1 MGAPSDMVL
10 QYNEAEILSAG
21 MVDVDKSLLFM
32 LVLFLVFALLLHKL
46 VLKPLIAAQ
55 EKRFAS
61 MGGARE
67 GASESELRAAERR
80 LEYESALTKARQE
93 AVLVRDQI
101 KQDAEKQAAETL
113 EVVGAETQKQVAE
126 GQALLADTATKAR
139 ADMKA
144 HIEALSTDLASRLL
158 GGKA

>member
-1 MGAPSDMVL
+1 MVL
-10 QYNEAEILSAG
+10 QNDNVEILSAG
-21 MVDVDKSLLFM
+21 MVDVDMSLLIM
-32 LVLFLVFALLLHKL
+32 LVLFLVFAFLMHAL

-67 GASESELRAAERR
+67 GASDAELKAAERR
-80 LEYESALTKARQE
+80 LDYESRLTKARQD

-101 KQDAEKQAAETL
+101 RVDAEKQAAATIEAI
-113 EVVGAETQKQVAE
+113 GAETDKQVSE
-126 GQALLADTATKAR
+126 GQAALAQTAATAR
-139 ADMKA
+139 AEMKA
-144 HIEALSTDLASRLL
+144 HVEALSTELATRLL